1 MRRPFPSLA
10 ALAAVAALVWLLLE
24 TRRLAEFAGLQEIA
38 AREARSAR
46 DAAVAER
53 DAATAETVRLGHE
66 LAATRAQLQAM
77 SDLVAER
84 TEALRTAAAH
94 AEAENFAAL
103 RAMPEGVRRC
113 LEALH
118 DCLRAEGFTAQRFL
132 SARALDEDGLHDVEL
147 LDVHGDGL
155 GAAFVR
161 AGRMRAA
168 LDRATGRLELRF
180 FDGHRSAGGER
191 AALPDDGWA
200 LVFEPIDGRS
210 FERRLPQLVQ
220 ATGAYADPARP
231 AATTDVDGL
240 TRRRWLERFDLL
252 LADAGAVEQLRVT
265 RFRGM
270 QDGWFLDAELVGT
283 DSRHHVVSMAVC
295 RRLAVEVDPAS
306 GVVSLL
312 LRDGNLRRGGIDST
326 ISAEGYR
333 MLLPALS
340 VRQASDAMLG
350 MVVTR

>member
-191 AALPDDGWA
+191 AATAGRWCSNRSTG
-200 LVFEPIDGRS
+200 GRS
-210 FERRLPQLVQ
+210 SGGCRSSCRPPAPTRIPRGLPRPPTW
-220 ATGAYADPARP
+220 TG
-231 AATTDVDGL
+231 
-240 TRRRWLERFDLL
+240 
-252 LADAGAVEQLRVT
+252 
-265 RFRGM
+265 
-270 QDGWFLDAELVGT
+270 
-283 DSRHHVVSMAVC
+283 
-295 RRLAVEVDPAS
+295 
-306 GVVSLL
+306 
-312 LRDGNLRRGGIDST
+312 
-326 ISAEGYR
+326 
-333 MLLPALS
+333 
-340 VRQASDAMLG
+340 
-350 MVVTR
+350 

>member
-1 MRRPFPSLA
+1 MRRLVPSLVALVALA
-10 ALAAVAALVWLLLE
+10 ALLWHLYE
-24 TRRLAEFAGLQEIA
+24 TRRLAELVGRQEIA
-38 AREARSAR
+38 AREARTAHDAVLAAR
-46 DAAVAER
+46 DAAAAEAER
-53 DAATAETVRLGHE
+53 LGRE
-66 LAATRAQLQAM
+66 LTATRDQLQAM

-84 TEALRTAAAH
+84 TEALRAAAER

-103 RAMPEGVRRC
+103 QAMPEGVRRC

-132 SARALDEDGLHDVEL
+132 SARALDEAGLHDVEL

-161 AGRMRAA
+161 AGRMQAA

-180 FDGHRSAGGER
+180 FDGHRASGGER
-191 AALPDDGWA
+191 AALPEDGWA
-200 LVFEPIDGRS
+200 LVFEPIDGRL

-220 ATGAYADPARP
+220 ASGAYPDPDRP
-231 AATTDVDGL
+231 TATTDVDVL

-283 DSRHHVVSMAVC
+283 DAKHHVVSMAVC
-295 RRLAVEVDPAS
+295 RRLAVEVDPVS

-312 LRDGNLRRGGIDST
+312 LRDGNLRRGGVDST